1 MSLSPSIVRAKPY
14 RDIEL
19 CRYSIAGG
27 LWISMPP
34 VFPVEA
40 DFSFVRTGEAQV
52 AGKADTLY
60 FLSRNARE

>member
-1 MSLSPSIVRAKPY
+1 MSLSPLIVRAKHY

-34 VFPVEA
+34 VFPVEV
-40 DFSFVRTGEAQV
+40 DFSFVRTGEPQV
-52 AGKADTLY
+52 IGEADTLY
-60 FLSRNARE
+60 FLSRNARG